1 MSIATRIE
9 DIEQHLTND
18 YAVLTLAG
26 ADLTGINKNILNLKP
41 TWQERLLYFMNNGT
55 QVVWNN
61 WNKVSGTGTTLSIN
75 NTVNAPMSLTY
86 KGNTLQNGTPT
97 PSSPQD
103 IHVVSGDNTI
113 NVCGKNL
120 LDTNILYQ
128 EMYNYSSTD
137 LSRIVVDN
145 RNCIKF
151 KNNSYSSASFYEIG
165 YKETPNNINK
175 YAKEYDSKYKGYW
188 YGLKNG
194 AEWCSIF
201 FSWLFLQFGVDTA
214 KKILYQPVKDNYG
227 ASCSYQ
233 YQYYAKNNAITDKP
247 EKGLQIFFKNTKGK
261 IIHTGLIIKVT
272 AQKIY
277 TIEGNK
283 DNQVK
288 KCTYNINSSKIFGF
302 GIPDYTYGYK
312 KDDDTSA
319 VHRGPPEPNS

>member
-1 MSIATRIE
+1 MTKQE
-9 DIEQHLTND
+9 YKD
-18 YAVLTLAG
+18 
-26 ADLTGINKNILNLKP
+26 KNI
-41 TWQERLLYFMNNGT
+41 E
-55 QVVWNN
+55 
-61 WNKVSGTGTTLSIN
+61 KVIKT
-75 NTVNAPMSLTY
+75 A
-86 KGNTLQNGTPT
+86 
-97 PSSPQD
+97 
-103 IHVVSGDNTI
+103 
-113 NVCGKNL
+113 
-120 LDTNILYQ
+120 TN
-128 EMYNYSSTD
+128 
-137 LSRIVVDN
+137 
-145 RNCIKF
+145 
-151 KNNSYSSASFYEIG
+151 EIG

-201 FSWLFLQFGVDTA
+201 FSWLFLQFGVDIA
-214 KKILYQPVKDNYG
+214 KKMLYQPVKDNYG

-312 KDDDTSA
+312 KDDDASEKPKNNSNQETNIYRVIAKSGL
-319 VHRGPPEPNS
+319 RLREKPNTTCKTIAILGYNTTVSGSIYNKDWIKTKSGYLFSKYLEKIEYSNNIEGDKNAK